1 VVHHVLA
8 MIAVVTVITV
18 VTMVTMIGARRRVD
32 DDISH

>member
-8 MIAVVTVITV
+8 MIAVVTVVTV

>member
-8 MIAVVTVITV
+8 MIAMITMVTVVTV
-18 VTMVTMIGARRRVD
+18 VTMIGARRRVD

>member
-1 VVHHVLA
+1 
-8 MIAVVTVITV
+8 MIPMITMVTV

>member
-8 MIAVVTVITV
+8 MIAVVTVVTVITV
-18 VTMVTMIGARRRVD
+18 VTMIGARRRVD